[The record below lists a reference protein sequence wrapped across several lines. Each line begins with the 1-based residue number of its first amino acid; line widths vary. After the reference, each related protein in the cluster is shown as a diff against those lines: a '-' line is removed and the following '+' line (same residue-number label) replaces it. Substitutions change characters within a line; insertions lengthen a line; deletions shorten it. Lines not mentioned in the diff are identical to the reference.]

1 MMPIHEMLNP
11 ATLAKLHMDERLLGR
26 FGDSLGKLGM
36 NLLVAVLILVATFWA
51 AGWIASLVRRAIGR
65 MHPLSPDTTLQS
77 FCASLARY
85 VIIVVGLIAV
95 LQQLGVQA
103 TSILALLGAASL
115 AIGLALQGALG
126 NVAAGVMILLFRPYR
141 VGDLIETGGKQGVV
155 KALDLFT
162 TELATPDNIKIVA
175 PNGKV
180 FGDVIVNYSYHAQRR
195 VDVVFKVSLTVD
207 LVAVLQRLRDRVE
220 NDPRVHDEPAPL
232 IEVLDLSEVFAQA
245 AVRAWT
251 SREDFAAVKTDLIL
265 CALLLSKDPARELP
279 PPRPSSAKN
288 PSPPMP
294 GDKGHHLLEGIGARI
309 KGRRVAARP
318 KAAPPKGA

>member
-1 MMPIHEMLNP
+1 MMSIPEMLDP
-11 ATLAKLHMDERLLGR
+11 KLLSQLHMDESLLGR
-26 FGDSLGKLGM
+26 FGDSISRLAM
-36 NLLVAVLILVATFWA
+36 NLVVAVLILVATFWA
-51 AGWIASLVRRAIGR
+51 AGWIAALVRKAIDR
-65 MHPLSPDTTLQS
+65 VHPLNPDTTLQS

-85 VIIVVGLIAV
+85 VVIIVGLIAV

-115 AIGLALQGALG
+115 AIGLALQGALS

-141 VGDLIETGGKQGVV
+141 VGDLIETGGKQGIV

-162 TELATPDNIKIVA
+162 TELATPDNVKIVA

-195 VDVVFKVSLTVD
+195 VDVVFKVPLAVD

-220 NDPRVHDEPAPL
+220 KDPRVHDEPAPL
-232 IEVLDLSEVFAQA
+232 IEVLDLSELFAQA

-251 SREDFAAVKTDLIL
+251 SREDFAAVKTDLMV
-265 CALLLSKDPARELP
+265 AAFLLSRDPARELP
-279 PPRPSSAKN
+279 PPRPPSANN

-294 GDKGHHLLEGIGARI
+294 GDTGHHLLDVIGARI
-309 KGRRVAARP
+309 KRRTTARAKP
-318 KAAPPKGA
+318 KARA